1 MFFKNFKNNWYFL
14 ACGLYITFC
23 ELNLK
28 NSHLRKDIFMYNF
41 SSTIKADSQQIALF
55 IFYQPVD

>member
-28 NSHLRKDIFMYNF
+28 NKQSFTHRHFHVQF
-41 SSTIKADSQQIALF
+41 F
-55 IFYQPVD
+55 IHY